1 MLRFVYL
8 CALFVLPFLLDAQTT
23 MTFPNGCN
31 FINAADPQVVTFF
44 DPTPEANAIVASILK
59 AGGIQRQSF
68 SLVVGNVKNAR
79 ATQKNGV
86 RYVLYSQ
93 QFMEV
98 FKQKSQTYWSAYFL
112 LAHEIG
118 HHVLNHDFI
127 SLDKNKSHINEFQAD
142 TFATRIMVNLGATY
156 DETLAGI
163 NAFVKDPETSTHP
176 APSARAELIAISYRK
191 WSAKRR
197 LPSPSKK
204 DSTGKN
210 NNDGTINKVT
220 IQLDES
226 CFKHWLNIVSS
237 AAAEIDDEKITVK
250 FEIPT
255 EYIGKTL
262 KICFVSNDKNIIPG
276 ARTPGS
282 LSGNGVV
289 QPTSKTLT
297 IVWNYRMDYFVDP
310 RQVSTAN
317 LFRLYVFDTEKQPN
331 KTVSYQ
337 DVIAKPMVVAGAG
350 LVTWGVIE
358 MSSGKKIYDNT
369 YRITLE
375 KQAYEEADNK
385 YVRGQYIII
394 GGAILGGVGAWMWK
408 KSADQKKLDRTII
421 CDNAL
426 PRINIE
432 PIFGSSD
439 SMAAIGFRL
448 KF

>member
-1 MLRFVYL
+1 MLRFIYL
-8 CALFVLPFLLDAQTT
+8 CALFVLPFLLAAQTT

-31 FINAADPQVVTFF
+31 FINAADPQTVTFF
-44 DPTPEANAIVASILK
+44 DPTPEANAIVARILK
-59 AGGIQRQSF
+59 AGGIQQQSF

-79 ATQKNGV
+79 ASQKNGT

-93 QFMEV
+93 QFIEL
-98 FKQKSQTYWSAYFL
+98 FKQKSQTYWSSYFL

-118 HHVLNHDFI
+118 HHVLNHDF
-127 SLDKNKSHINEFQAD
+127 SGLDKSRSHINEFQAD

-191 WSAKRR
+191 WSSRR
-197 LPSPSKK
+197 TVFPTVNNP
-204 DSTGKN
+204 TGKN
-210 NNDGTINKVT
+210 DDNPGINKVS
-220 IQLDES
+220 IHLDES
-226 CFKHWLNIVSS
+226 CFKHWLNIVYS

-262 KICFVSNDKNIIPG
+262 KVCFVSNDQNIIPG

-282 LSGNGVV
+282 LSGTGVV

-297 IVWNYRMDYFVDP
+297 INWNYRMDYFVDP
-310 RQVSTAN
+310 RQVSTAK
-317 LFRLYVFDTEKQPN
+317 LFRLYVFDTEKLPN

-350 LVTWGVIE
+350 LLTWGVIE
-358 MSSGKKIYDNT
+358 MSGGKKIYDNE
-369 YRITLE
+369 YRINPTNQIYE
-375 KQAYEEADNK
+375 QADKK
-385 YVRGQYIII
+385 YVRGQYIIL
-394 GGAILGGVGAWMWK
+394 GGAILGGFGAWMWK

-432 PIFGSSD
+432 PIFGSPD
-439 SMAAIGFRL
+439 AMAAIGFRL